1 MAGVI
6 LSFALAIVL
15 RVMPLPPAWFMV
27 NPDWVAL
34 LLIYWTLIAPR
45 SVNLIFAWFVGL
57 AVDGLTGRL
66 LGQYALA
73 YVSMT
78 YLNIRFRHTIL
89 SLPLSSQC
97 LWVLF
102 LLLISGIG
110 MLCMRG
116 SAHSHGKN
124 TRLASSG
131 VARLPPLSMRQGRR
145 LKASAKAASRGSHSQ
160 LSSIMAWMIQRGQH
174 VFAGYARRGQ
184 PLAPQAYR
192 QRSAQHAPRM
202 GW

>member
-6 LSFALAIVL
+6 LSFVLAIVL

-89 SLPLSSQC
+89 SLPLSLQC

-102 LLLISGIG
+102 LLLISQLLI
-110 MLCMRG
+110 LWTQRVE
-116 SAHSHGKN
+116 
-124 TRLASSG
+124 LAE
-131 VARLPPLSMRQGRR
+131 SMRFTYWLPAFTGTLFWPLVYWGLRLVGRF
-145 LKASAKAASRGSHSQ
+145 H
-160 LSSIMAWMIQRGQH
+160 
-174 VFAGYARRGQ
+174 
-184 PLAPQAYR
+184 PQA
-192 QRSAQHAPRM
+192 
-202 GW
+202 